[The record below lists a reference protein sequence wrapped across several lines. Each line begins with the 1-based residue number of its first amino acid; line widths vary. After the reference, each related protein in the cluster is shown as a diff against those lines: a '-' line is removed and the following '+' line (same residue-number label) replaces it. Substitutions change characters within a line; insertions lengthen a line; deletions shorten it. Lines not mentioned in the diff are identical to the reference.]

1 MVTTAALG
9 LDVYQQARTQAD
21 LRQVATA
28 YADYVSRDT
37 DLSQD
42 ALYSLADF
50 LHEAMLDPLSAAF
63 FVGTVEKAA
72 LDASPAV
79 LWVVINHVG
88 STNDPDLDK
97 CRQILSDT
105 AANLPDEFTMED
117 NEVAVVAEVC
127 VKQDN
132 GDLAYAHHILP
143 ARAGK
148 PAEPS

>member
-1 MVTTAALG
+1 MATTAALG
-9 LDVYQQARTQAD
+9 LDVYQQARTQAH
-21 LRQVATA
+21 LRQVAA
-28 YADYVSRDT
+28 VYADYVSRDT

-50 LHEAMLDPLSAAF
+50 LHEAMLDPLPAAF
-63 FVGTVEKAA
+63 FVGAVEKAA
-72 LDASPAV
+72 PDAAPSV
-79 LWVVINHVG
+79 LWVINHVG

-97 CRQILSDT
+97 CHQILPNAT
-105 AANLPDEFTMED
+105 ANLPDEFTMED

-148 PAEPS
+148 PDKPK